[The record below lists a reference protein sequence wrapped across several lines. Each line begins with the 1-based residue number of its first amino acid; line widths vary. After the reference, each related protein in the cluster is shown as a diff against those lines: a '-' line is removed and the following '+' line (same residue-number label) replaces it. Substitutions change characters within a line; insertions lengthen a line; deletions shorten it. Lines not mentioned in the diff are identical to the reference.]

1 MTKNP
6 KYKRYRIHFCD
17 IGKIF
22 YDENLAY
29 IVKMKKFGTIKR
41 FVWVR
46 CPNLDFIRGKNF
58 EYER

>member
-6 KYKRYRIHFCD
+6 KYKRYRIHIHD

-22 YDENLAY
+22 YDESLAY
-29 IVKMKKFGTIKR
+29 IVKSKKFGTISR

-46 CPNLDFIRGKNF
+46 KPNMDLKKN
-58 EYER
+58 ELS